1 MEDWKKDVTRFCENT
16 GLVLWFPAFHSTKEI
31 FQPCLTYLHV
41 ISLIV
46 AKDTSRGSRGSWEQA
61 GRSRPQNGGSEWCL
75 SAVSGP
81 EPPIFTTPPKHA
93 KPLLCPVLCSLD
105 IMWGCRGMP
114 RGYLATWPCGKGAI
128 EIEIEI

>member
-16 GLVLWFPAFHSTKEI
+16 GLVLWFPAFHSTKEML
-31 FQPCLTYLHV
+31 QPCLTYLHV

-81 EPPIFTTPPKHA
+81 EPPIFTTPPKH
-93 KPLLCPVLCSLD
+93 VGVSL
-105 IMWGCRGMP
+105 IRHHVGVSRHAARLVGHLAMW
-114 RGYLATWPCGKGAI
+114 
-128 EIEIEI
+128 